1 VHRCLR
7 ATALFFALLGPGA
20 PLVRAAEGA
29 SAPAP
34 NATPAEVDAKV
45 RVAVSDPRP
54 GVTVRGRFDMVQ
66 IAGIAQAGARD
77 ALFDVV
83 LVLDISGSAAQP
95 SGIDVDGDG
104 ELGVAVA
111 PLIRVGNAMPE
122 NSDPGD
128 SILAAEI
135 LGARRLLEALDP
147 GRVNVGVVTFSGEFD
162 RQSGTRVSLEQVD
175 AQVDLALTNDYDQ
188 VRLALDTVQ
197 ARGVYG
203 GTNLEAG
210 IKRAL
215 FELAGLEGAVSTPR
229 PDARKVIIILTDG
242 APSLPFG
249 SVAVSDP
256 EDITAAIEA
265 ARLAES
271 AGVVINVFG
280 LGPSAIDYP
289 VAPTEVTRVTN
300 GVYVP
305 VRRAGDIVTVLSGIS
320 FANVD
325 DVVAV
330 NLTLGEEAHP
340 DDVILQPD
348 GSFRGFVPVRP
359 GVNRIRIS
367 AMASDGSRGSTD
379 LEVNFQHQDLTD
391 DELEAEL
398 DRVRKRNRDIRMVS
412 ERERQKVERER
423 VRERDLELEVE
434 GEPKPA
440 PAPNEPAPP
449 SEPKPK
455 P

>member
-1 VHRCLR
+1 MHRHVC
-7 ATALFFALLGPGA
+7 AALLLLLLGPGA
-20 PLVRAAEGA
+20 QRVRAAEE
-29 SAPAP
+29 PA
-34 NATPAEVDAKV
+34 AAAEAAARGEADPRV
-45 RVAVSDPRP
+45 RVAVTDPRP

-66 IAGIAQAGARD
+66 IAGIAQAGPRD
-77 ALFDVV
+77 ALFDVI
-83 LVLDISGSAAQP
+83 LVLDISGSTSQP

-104 ELGVAVA
+104 ELGVAIA
-111 PLIRVGNAMPE
+111 PLIRVGNAMPQ

-147 GRVNVGVVTFSGEFD
+147 SRVNVGVVTFSGEFD

-175 AQVDLALTNDYDQ
+175 AQVDLPLTDSYDQ
-188 VRLALDTVQ
+188 VRVALDAVQ
-197 ARGVYG
+197 ARGAYG

-215 FELAGLEGAVSTPR
+215 FELTGLEGAVSTPR

-256 EDITAAIEA
+256 EDITAAVEA
-265 ARLAES
+265 ARLAQS
-271 AGVVINVFG
+271 AGVAINVFG

-289 VAPTEVTRVTN
+289 VAPTEVTRVTG

-320 FANVD
+320 FADVD

-367 AMASDGSRGSTD
+367 ALATDGTRGSTD

-391 DELEAEL
+391 AELEAEL
-398 DRVRKRNRDIRMVS
+398 DRVRKRNREIRMVS
-412 ERERQKVERER
+412 ERERQNAERER
-423 VRERDLELEVE
+423 IRERGLELEVE
-434 GEPKPA
+434 KDANAPEKTPSSTPESRSPSKP
-440 PAPNEPAPP
+440 
-449 SEPKPK
+449 
-455 P
+455 